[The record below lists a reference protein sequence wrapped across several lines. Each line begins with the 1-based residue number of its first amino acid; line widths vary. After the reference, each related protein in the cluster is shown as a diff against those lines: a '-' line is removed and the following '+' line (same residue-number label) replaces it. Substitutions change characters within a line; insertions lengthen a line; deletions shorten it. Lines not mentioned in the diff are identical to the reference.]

1 MTGSWLW
8 AAEVPGVGY
17 YEFACEAESYKVAF
31 ERIRALYGRP
41 PTSVRIVGYRACPE
55 HDAESKPPSRMPVS
69 DIRTR
74 NLGHAALRLYMILSA
89 DFPALSI
96 LCGQE
101 ARYRHSIARMR
112 DFLANMGAAIQHLPG
127 KQRDVVAQ
135 RTKTVLEGWRYA
147 AAEIN
152 AKRAGDLEHATE
164 YGEIKEGCQEIS
176 DRLRRRQAHRE
187 AMRTLNM
194 ALDGCLPESQRV
206 IENWIDAL
214 VAVGMPDHEARAL
227 ASQSRRIGI
236 PRL

>member
-1 MTGSWLW
+1 MSMTGSWLW

-17 YEFACEAESYKVAF
+17 YECQAHSYREAVEW
-31 ERIRALYGRP
+31 IRALHGQP
-41 PTSVRIVGYRACPE
+41 PTSLRIVGYRAYPE
-55 HDAESKPPSRMPVS
+55 RDAEPKPLRMPVS
-69 DIRTR
+69 EIKTR
-74 NLGHAALRLYMILSA
+74 NMGHAALRLYMILSA

-152 AKRAGDLEHATE
+152 ARRAGDFEHATE
-164 YGEIKEGCQEIS
+164 YGECKDGCQEIS

-187 AMRTLNM
+187 AMKTLNM